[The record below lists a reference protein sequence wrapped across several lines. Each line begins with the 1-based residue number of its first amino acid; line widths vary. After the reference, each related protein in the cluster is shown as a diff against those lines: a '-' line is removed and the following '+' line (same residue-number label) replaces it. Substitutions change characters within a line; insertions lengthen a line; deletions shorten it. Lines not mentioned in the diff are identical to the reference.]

1 MARMIT
7 EAGVSTETAVG
18 VYVVHIIHA
27 YPLAPSEEPRAKW
40 LSILMV
46 LVEYDL
52 FERNECLEVP
62 EESC

>member
-1 MARMIT
+1 MARMVT

-27 YPLAPSEEPRAKW
+27 YPLAPSEEPRAKC
-40 LSILMV
+40 LSIPMV

-52 FERNECLEVP
+52 FERYECLEVP